1 MRVPGGSVLRLF
13 ALIAHALL
21 GALIAA
27 LSPGH
32 TLTDTKTGQ
41 RIIRLWHRVLLAIL
55 GLRLRIQGTPADPPA
70 LIVANHIS
78 WVDIPALGAVC
89 FGHFVAKSEI
99 SAWPIIG
106 WLARQAGT
114 FYIIRGDRKASA
126 GVAERMSA
134 AFGGRQSVILFPEGT
149 STDGQGVR
157 AFHARLFAAA
167 IETGCLVQPVSVN
180 YPDHKGSIHGAAP
193 FIGEDTLLQH
203 IWRLLRARGEFIVD
217 VQFLPPE
224 PPVGLTARALAE
236 RSRAAIVAHRKR
248 LTETPGNPAL

>member
-1 MRVPGGSVLRLF
+1 VRVPGGSVLRLF

-21 GALIAA
+21 GALIAV

-126 GVAERMSA
+126 G
-134 AFGGRQSVILFPEGT
+134 
-149 STDGQGVR
+149 
-157 AFHARLFAAA
+157 
-167 IETGCLVQPVSVN
+167 
-180 YPDHKGSIHGAAP
+180 
-193 FIGEDTLLQH
+193 
-203 IWRLLRARGEFIVD
+203 
-217 VQFLPPE
+217 LPN
-224 PPVGLTARALAE
+224 A
-236 RSRAAIVAHRKR
+236 
-248 LTETPGNPAL
+248 

>member
-1 MRVPGGSVLRLF
+1 MKVPGGSVLRLF
-13 ALIAHALL
+13 ALTVHALL

-41 RIIRLWHRVLLAIL
+41 RIIRLWHRMLLAIL
-55 GLRLRIQGTPADPPA
+55 GLQFRVRGTPVGPPA

-78 WVDIPALGAVC
+78 WVDIPALGAVS

-114 FYIIRGDRKASA
+114 FYIKRGDRKASA

-134 AFGGRQSVILFPEGT
+134 AFRSHQSVILFPEGT

-167 IETGCLVQPVSVN
+167 IEAGCPVQPVSLN
-180 YPDHKGSIHGAAP
+180 YPDYKGSIHQAAP

-203 IWRLLRARGEFIVD
+203 MWRLLQARGEFVVD
-217 VQFLPPE
+217 VQFLPPQ
-224 PPVGLTARALAE
+224 PSSGLTARTLAE
-236 RSRAAIVAHRKR
+236 HSRMAIVAHRNT
-248 LTETPGNPAL
+248 LTEASSNPSP